1 MQTVKVVYL
10 MLRVGFI
17 GVGRIADLHYMGYQ
31 DNPNARLYAVCDT
44 NQSLLHKRASEW
56 GVENVYQDYHKLL
69 DDPDID
75 IVEIITP
82 HHLHA
87 EMSIAALEAGKH
99 VSVQKPMAMNLSE
112 ADAIIVAEH
121 RSSRMFRVIENYR
134 FYPPYNKIK
143 ELMESDHIGDPISI
157 RIKSTTGNVSYGWD
171 ISEMSQAWRSDVSNS
186 GEGSVLFDHGQHIWS
201 LSMYL
206 LGEVERVFSFIGST
220 QAIGHHEVGSGAL
233 LDTPAVVSWKYAGSN
248 TYGSCEF
255 VHSHDLMVRSDYYP
269 LNVLLEVT
277 GSSGIARVN
286 RGPSGQLFDR
296 APVELYRDGELTSY
310 TELESDYSS
319 SFRRGVQDFV
329 DAIVEGRSSDLT
341 GVEAREVLRFSLAV
355 LLSGRE
361 RREVSLNEIVS

>member
-1 MQTVKVVYL
+1 

-17 GVGRIADLHYMGYQ
+17 GAGRIADLHYMGYR

-44 NQSLLHKRASEW
+44 DQSLLNRRASEW
-56 GVENVYQDYHKLL
+56 AVENVYQDYRKLL
-69 DDPDID
+69 DDPNID

-99 VSVQKPMAMNLSE
+99 VSVQKPMAMSLSE
-112 ADAIIVAEH
+112 ADSMIVAAD
-121 RSSRMFRVIENYR
+121 RSSKAFRVIENYR

-143 ELMESDHIGDPISI
+143 ELMVSGDIGDPMTI
-157 RIKSTTGNVSYGWD
+157 RIKSTTGNVGYGWD
-171 ISEMSQAWRSDVSNS
+171 ISNVSQEWRSDVSNS

-220 QAIGHHEVGSGAL
+220 QAIGHHEVGTGAL
-233 LDTPAVVSWKYAGSN
+233 LDTPAVISWKYIGSD

-255 VHSHDLMVRSDYYP
+255 VHSHDLMVKSDFYP

-277 GSSGIARVN
+277 GSKGVAWVN
-286 RGPSGQLFDR
+286 RGPSGQLFER

-310 TELESDYSS
+310 TELESDYPS
-319 SFRRGVQDFV
+319 SFKRGVKDFV

-361 RREVSLNEIVS
+361 HREVCLGEIVS